1 MVRKASWR
9 ASVPGAK
16 ARPRVYVWEDVR
28 GWSIEGA
35 PAVGWIAWC
44 RVEEGRVAQRI
55 EVYDW

>member
-16 ARPRVYVWEDVR
+16 TRPRVYVWEDVR
-28 GWSIEGA
+28 GCSIEGTS
-35 PAVGWIAWC
+35 AVGCIGWC
-44 RVEEGRVAQRI
+44 RVEEGRVARRI

>member
-28 GWSIEGA
+28 GCSIEGA
-35 PAVGWIAWC
+35 PAVGWI
-44 RVEEGRVAQRI
+44 G
-55 EVYDW
+55 